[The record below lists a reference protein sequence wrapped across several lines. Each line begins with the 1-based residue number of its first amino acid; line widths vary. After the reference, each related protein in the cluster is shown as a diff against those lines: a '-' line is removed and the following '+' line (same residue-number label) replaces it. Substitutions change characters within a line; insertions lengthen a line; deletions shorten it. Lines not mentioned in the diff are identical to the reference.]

1 MKSKFLGI
9 VISML
14 CATSFL
20 AANGTVDAKT
30 DKSILATNKAT
41 EIVKPETTTEA
52 AKKEVAVADEVAKAE
67 EAAVKAKKAEETKC
81 SQDKKSCTS
90 CK

>member
-14 CATSFL
+14 CATTFL

-30 DKSILATNKAT
+30 DKSILATNKTT
-41 EIVKPETTTEA
+41 EVVKTETTTEA
-52 AKKEVAVADEVAKAE
+52 AKKEVAVADEVKAE
-67 EAAVKAKKAEETKC
+67 EAAVKAKKAEEAKVA
-81 SQDKKSCTS
+81 QEKKSCSS